1 MTEESF
7 TEPAASAAETPEQAL
22 QAQRALLRT
31 VIDENPNIILLK
43 DWHGRFLLGNRAL
56 ANLYGTTPEAL
67 VGKDDGAF
75 NPNREQVAFFLKNIQ
90 DIMQRFETEVVFE
103 DSTDVTTGE
112 VRHFQS
118 IKKPLRDA
126 QGRLQILVIANDIT
140 DVRRAQLRAEA
151 SENQLNYVLQ
161 ATGEGVWDWTI
172 PSGLVRHNARWAEIL
187 GMAPETLANSMD
199 EFTQRLHPEDRE
211 SVMAAVQ
218 ACLAGRG
225 PYHHEHRMVRP
236 DGRVIW
242 VQDRGDVVER
252 ADDGSPL
259 RMVGSFADI
268 SDRKQAEHQLRQA
281 QQRAEL
287 LNEEMAHTL
296 QMVQA
301 MARDATDANRAKS
314 EFLANMSHEI
324 RTPMNGIMGMCHLL
338 LQTELTPEQREFA
351 RAIETSSEG
360 LLAIVNDILDFSKI
374 EAGKLELER
383 VAFDVNELL
392 AEVTHLVAARVREKG
407 LDLRVEVDA
416 RVAPR
421 QQGAKLRLRQVLL
434 NLVANAVKFTHHG
447 AVTVAVRPWSGG
459 GGRRGLHVE
468 VRDTGIGI
476 AHDALA
482 DLFQPFK
489 QIDAAH
495 NRRYG
500 GTGLGLSISKRLV
513 QLMGGQIGVHSEW
526 QRGSTF
532 WFHVPLEVEPGALA
546 PAAEPAPT
554 AIAVD
559 AAPDGAPAD
568 EAPPRPAAPPPPQ
581 SPLSLLLVEDN
592 AINQALAKALL
603 QRMGHAVVAVNNG
616 QEAVDLLAQRR
627 FDAVFMDCQMPVMDG
642 FEATRVIRAGAAGV
656 LQPQVHIV
664 AMTANAMV
672 GDRERC
678 MACGMNDYVAKPINV
693 ALLKSVVAAIPAP
706 SAASA

>member
-416 RVAPR
+416 RVAPPSAR
-421 QQGAKLRLRQVLL
+421 CQAA
-434 NLVANAVKFTHHG
+434 VA
-447 AVTVAVRPWSGG
+447 P
-459 GGRRGLHVE
+459 
-468 VRDTGIGI
+468 
-476 AHDALA
+476 
-482 DLFQPFK
+482 
-489 QIDAAH
+489 
-495 NRRYG
+495 
-500 GTGLGLSISKRLV
+500 
-513 QLMGGQIGVHSEW
+513 GV
-526 QRGSTF
+526 
-532 WFHVPLEVEPGALA
+532 VEPGGQCRQVH
-546 PAAEPAPT
+546 PPRRG
-554 AIAVD
+554 D
-559 AAPDGAPAD
+559 GGGAPLVGRGRA
-568 EAPPRPAAPPPPQ
+568 AGLACGGARHRHWHCPRCAGGFVSAVQANRRGAQPPLRRHGLGPVHQQAAGAAHGRPNWRA
-581 SPLSLLLVEDN
+581 
-592 AINQALAKALL
+592 
-603 QRMGHAVVAVNNG
+603 QRMAARLHVLVPCAAGGRAG
-616 QEAVDLLAQRR
+616 R
-627 FDAVFMDCQMPVMDG
+627 
-642 FEATRVIRAGAAGV
+642 TRPRGRAGA
-656 LQPQVHIV
+656 
-664 AMTANAMV
+664 
-672 GDRERC
+672 DRH
-678 MACGMNDYVAKPINV
+678 CGGRGTRWRPWR
-693 ALLKSVVAAIPAP
+693 
-706 SAASA
+706 